1 MKRLTGMRMMKKKKV
16 KKKEPEIFIRASVTL
31 ETKNM
36 IVTMARKLGVSQ
48 AVLCGMWVSQFNPND
63 EMLVEKIRHAKA
75 KAEVDRLTKTRISL
89 MAQLRTKGIMQ
100 ELVDLDNSDLNM
112 MLHKIKN
119 RLNK

>member
-1 MKRLTGMRMMKKKKV
+1 MTLKMMKKKKI
-16 KKKEPEIFIRASVTL
+16 KKKVPEIFMRASITL

-36 IVTMARKLGVSQ
+36 IVIMAKKLGVSQ

-75 KAEVDRLTKTRISL
+75 KMEVDRLTKTRNAL
-89 MAQLRTKGIMQ
+89 MAQLRGKGIMQ
-100 ELVDLDNSDLNM
+100 EILDLDNADLSV
-112 MLHKIKN
+112 MLNKIKN